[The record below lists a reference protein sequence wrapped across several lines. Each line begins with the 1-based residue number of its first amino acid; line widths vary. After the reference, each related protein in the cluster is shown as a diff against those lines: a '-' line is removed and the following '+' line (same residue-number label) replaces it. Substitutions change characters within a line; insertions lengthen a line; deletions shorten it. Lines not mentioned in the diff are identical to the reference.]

1 MAVTRREPL
10 QQFESL
16 SARVENVLRR
26 RLLAGEYPV
35 WSRLVERRLAEELGV
50 SRTPVK
56 EALRRL
62 EREEIVTASPDGVYR
77 PRPPDLARLHDYYE
91 VRLNLERFSIQEA
104 GGSIKAIQRGV
115 ETARTLV
122 SEVATQ
128 QPEPTP
134 LNELIVGTECGGY
147 DATSGAAANPT
158 VGIVADWLVAQ
169 GATVLLDNGKGKGD
183 ALRVGIAA
191 ASGDILVFID
201 ADGSHDP
208 RDIPAP
214 VQPIVDGEADHVSG
228 SRMLG
233 GSDELHATI
242 NQFVRLFGS
251 QVITL
256 SINYTQGVR
265 LTDSQNGFRAIRAEV
280 ARSLALES
288 EIPTIE
294 QEMVIKTVRSGYRIS
309 EVATH
314 EYVRSNGESNFRVL
328 DVWFQFVKSWLYYL
342 FFWRPPLRAAG
353 VVNAEGPEQ
362 NDSTAEE
369 SDSPGSHK
377 LSGPGEQIPKVSSR

>member
-1 MAVTRREPL
+1 MTDNLPNWYTQPARPSAITR
-10 QQFESL
+10 Q
-16 SARVENVLRR
+16 
-26 RLLAGEYPV
+26 G
-35 WSRLVERRLAEELGV
+35 
-50 SRTPVK
+50 
-56 EALRRL
+56 
-62 EREEIVTASPDGVYR
+62 PDGREVQISVIVPCRNEGRNIR
-77 PRPPDLARLHDYYE
+77 P
-91 VRLNLERFSIQEA
+91 VLEWAAPHADELLVVDGHSCDDTR
-104 GGSIKAIQRGV
+104 AI
-115 ETARTLV
+115 A
-122 SEVATQ
+122 A
-128 QPEPTP
+128 
-134 LNELIVGTECGGY
+134 EL
-147 DATSGAAANPT
+147 
-158 VGIVADWLVAQ
+158 

-183 ALRVGIAA
+183 ALRVGIAH

-208 RDIPAP
+208 RDIPAL
-214 VQPIVDGEADHVSG
+214 VQPIIAGNADHVSG

-265 LTDSQNGFRAIRAEV
+265 LTDSQNGFRAIWAEV

-294 QEMVIKTVRSGYRIS
+294 QEMVIKTVRSGYRIC

-342 FFWRPPLRAAG
+342 FIWRPPRRTAG
-353 VVNAEGPEQ
+353 RVNTGGVNAGRVNTESVNTESLEQ
-362 NDSTAEE
+362 SGNIAEE
-369 SDSPGSHK
+369 TNSPGSHK
-377 LSGPGEQIPKVSSR
+377 LSGPGEQIPKASSR

>member
-1 MAVTRREPL
+1 MTDFLPNWYT
-10 QQFESL
+10 QP
-16 SARVENVLRR
+16 AR
-26 RLLAGEYPV
+26 P
-35 WSRLVERRLAEELGV
+35 
-50 SRTPVK
+50 
-56 EALRRL
+56 
-62 EREEIVTASPDGVYR
+62 TAINRQASDGR
-77 PRPPDLARLHDYYE
+77 E
-91 VRLNLERFSIQEA
+91 VRISVIVPCRNEGRNIRPVLEWAAPYADELLVVDGHSSDDTR
-104 GGSIKAIQRGV
+104 AI
-115 ETARTLV
+115 
-122 SEVATQ
+122 
-128 QPEPTP
+128 
-134 LNELIVGTECGGY
+134 
-147 DATSGAAANPT
+147 
-158 VGIVADWLVAQ
+158 ADEM

-183 ALRVGIAA
+183 AIRVGIAHA
-191 ASGDILVFID
+191 VGDILVFID

-208 RDIPAP
+208 RDIPAL
-214 VQPIVDGEADHVSG
+214 VQPIVDGRADHVSG

-256 SINYTQGVR
+256 SINYTQGLS

-294 QEMVIKTVRSGYRIS
+294 QEMVIKSVRSGYRIC

-342 FFWRPPLRAAG
+342 FFWRPPKRITG
-353 VVNAEGPEQ
+353 SVNVERLEVERQEQ
-362 NDSTAEE
+362 NGNTAEE
-369 SDSPGSHK
+369 ADSPGTHK
-377 LSGPGEQIPKVSSR
+377 LSGSGEQIPKASSR

>member
-1 MAVTRREPL
+1 MTDNLPNWYTQPARPTAITR
-10 QQFESL
+10 Q
-16 SARVENVLRR
+16 
-26 RLLAGEYPV
+26 G
-35 WSRLVERRLAEELGV
+35 
-50 SRTPVK
+50 
-56 EALRRL
+56 
-62 EREEIVTASPDGVYR
+62 PDGR
-77 PRPPDLARLHDYYE
+77 E
-91 VRLNLERFSIQEA
+91 VRISVIVPCRNEGRNIRPVLEWAAPHADELLVVDGHSSDDTR
-104 GGSIKAIQRGV
+104 AI
-115 ETARTLV
+115 A
-122 SEVATQ
+122 A
-128 QPEPTP
+128 
-134 LNELIVGTECGGY
+134 EL
-147 DATSGAAANPT
+147 
-158 VGIVADWLVAQ
+158 

-183 ALRVGIAA
+183 ALRVGIAR
-191 ASGDILVFID
+191 ASGDVLVFID

-208 RDIPAP
+208 RDIPAL
-214 VQPIVDGEADHVSG
+214 VQPIIAGNADHVSG

-294 QEMVIKTVRSGYRIS
+294 QEMVIKTVRSGYRIC

-342 FFWRPPLRAAG
+342 FIWRPPKRTAG
-353 VVNAEGPEQ
+353 SVNAESLEQ
-362 NDSTAEE
+362 SGNTAEE
-369 SDSPGSHK
+369 TNSPGSHK
-377 LSGPGEQIPKVSSR
+377 LSGPGEQVPKASSR

>member
-1 MAVTRREPL
+1 MTDFLPNWYT
-10 QQFESL
+10 QP
-16 SARVENVLRR
+16 AR
-26 RLLAGEYPV
+26 P
-35 WSRLVERRLAEELGV
+35 
-50 SRTPVK
+50 
-56 EALRRL
+56 
-62 EREEIVTASPDGVYR
+62 TAINRQAADGR
-77 PRPPDLARLHDYYE
+77 E
-91 VRLNLERFSIQEA
+91 VRISVIVPCRNEGRNIRPVLEWAAPYADELLVVDGHSSDDTR
-104 GGSIKAIQRGV
+104 AI
-115 ETARTLV
+115 
-122 SEVATQ
+122 
-128 QPEPTP
+128 
-134 LNELIVGTECGGY
+134 
-147 DATSGAAANPT
+147 
-158 VGIVADWLVAQ
+158 ADEM

-183 ALRVGIAA
+183 AIRVGIAHA
-191 ASGDILVFID
+191 AGDILVFID

-208 RDIPAP
+208 RDIPAL
-214 VQPIVDGEADHVSG
+214 VQPIIDGRADHVSG

-256 SINYTQGVR
+256 SINYTQGLS

-294 QEMVIKTVRSGYRIS
+294 QEMVIKSVRSGYRIC

-342 FFWRPPLRAAG
+342 FFWRPPKRVTG
-353 VVNAEGPEQ
+353 SVNAESQEQ
-362 NDSTAEE
+362 SGNTAEE
-369 SDSPGSHK
+369 ADSPGTHK
-377 LSGPGEQIPKVSSR
+377 LSGSGEQIPKASSR

>member
-1 MAVTRREPL
+1 MTDILPNWYTQPDRPTSIARQGPDGRAVRVSVIVPCRNEGRNIGPVLEWAEPYADELLVVDGHSGDDTR
-10 QQFESL
+10 
-16 SARVENVLRR
+16 AI
-26 RLLAGEYPV
+26 
-35 WSRLVERRLAEELGV
+35 AEEL
-50 SRTPVK
+50 
-56 EALRRL
+56 
-62 EREEIVTASPDGVYR
+62 
-77 PRPPDLARLHDYYE
+77 
-91 VRLNLERFSIQEA
+91 
-104 GGSIKAIQRGV
+104 
-115 ETARTLV
+115 
-122 SEVATQ
+122 
-128 QPEPTP
+128 
-134 LNELIVGTECGGY
+134 
-147 DATSGAAANPT
+147 
-158 VGIVADWLVAQ
+158 

-183 ALRVGIAA
+183 ALRVGIAH

-208 RDIPAP
+208 RDIPAL
-214 VQPIVDGEADHVSG
+214 VQPIIEGRADHVSG

-256 SINYTQGVR
+256 SINYSQGVR
-265 LTDSQNGFRAIRAEV
+265 LTDSQNGFRAIRADV

-294 QEMVIKTVRSGYRIS
+294 QEMVIKTVRSGFRIC

-342 FFWRPPLRAAG
+342 FFWRPPKRAAENLRAEKLG
-353 VVNAEGPEQ
+353 Q
-362 NDSTAEE
+362 QDSSAEE
-369 SDSPGSHK
+369 TDSPGSAE
-377 LSGPGEQIPKVSSR
+377 LSGPGEQMRKARSR